1 MKIIYGCYPSIF
13 SLKIANGLVKR
24 GIPITHMMLSTKVI
38 CIEGHSIHGLSG
50 LGFLFRRFGL
60 RYTIFQIFCSVVLP
74 IVYSVKAF
82 IHGERLYSFKQLC
95 LKNNIQMIK
104 SSNFNED
111 IKLIEKPDIFISMCL
126 DQKLNN
132 SFFKKMG
139 TLCVNVHP
147 SDIPN
152 FGGVE
157 PIIQLKLSSEEQMGI
172 TIHNMTEQLDN
183 GEAIMRRYVSAKNKS
198 YLNLMQDFID
208 NGISMLGILHNNK
221 WIKTK
226 CSPIEQKY
234 PYRSWPTHEEL
245 VLFSKQNKY
254 IKLTDL
260 F

>member
-132 SFFKKMG
+132 SFSK
-139 TLCVNVHP
+139 NR
-147 SDIPN
+147 N
-152 FGGVE
+152 
-157 PIIQLKLSSEEQMGI
+157 
-172 TIHNMTEQLDN
+172 
-183 GEAIMRRYVSAKNKS
+183 IMR
-198 YLNLMQDFID
+198 QC
-208 NGISMLGILHNNK
+208 
-221 WIKTK
+221 T
-226 CSPIEQKY
+226 PIGH
-234 PYRSWPTHEEL
+234 T
-245 VLFSKQNKY
+245 
-254 IKLTDL
+254 
-260 F
+260 

>member
-104 SSNFNED
+104 SSNFNA
-111 IKLIEKPDIFISMCL
+111 I
-126 DQKLNN
+126 
-132 SFFKKMG
+132 
-139 TLCVNVHP
+139 LC
-147 SDIPN
+147 
-152 FGGVE
+152 
-157 PIIQLKLSSEEQMGI
+157 
-172 TIHNMTEQLDN
+172 
-183 GEAIMRRYVSAKNKS
+183 
-198 YLNLMQDFID
+198 
-208 NGISMLGILHNNK
+208 
-221 WIKTK
+221 
-226 CSPIEQKY
+226 
-234 PYRSWPTHEEL
+234 
-245 VLFSKQNKY
+245 
-254 IKLTDL
+254 
-260 F
+260 